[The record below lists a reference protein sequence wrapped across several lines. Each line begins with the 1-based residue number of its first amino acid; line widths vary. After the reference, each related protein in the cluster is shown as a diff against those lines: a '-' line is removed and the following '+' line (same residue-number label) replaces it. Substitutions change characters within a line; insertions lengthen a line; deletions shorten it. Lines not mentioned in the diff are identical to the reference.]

1 MQQGFIFCVCDG
13 LYSSRWLYRA
23 TVLIKAAKQPR
34 VLELLASSSPCNCS
48 SLMSVQ
54 WTIVFC
60 CLLFSWDLVSP
71 AIFHNR
77 LEQLWILILLSSG
90 LGFLI
95 VFLIICFPTLL
106 DYFSEVCSW
115 HTVQSSR
122 LLLRGCGLVCAHSH
136 PGTVVLVGLP
146 LIPFPW
152 SSLISRLSCLPL
164 LDFYSAVS
172 LHLLPT
178 NCSIVFG
185 SALQAQILLHSDSLK
200 SGLLCWHGFREL
212 FFR

>member
-1 MQQGFIFCVCDG
+1 MQGFLSDVC
-13 LYSSRWLYRA
+13 S
-23 TVLIKAAKQPR
+23 VNHCF
-34 VLELLASSSPCNCS
+34 LLPP
-48 SLMSVQ
+48 
-54 WTIVFC
+54 FF
-60 CLLFSWDLVSP
+60 LLFP
-71 AIFHNR
+71 PIIFHNR
-77 LEQLWILILLSSG
+77 LEQLSSG

-95 VFLIICFPTLL
+95 VFLIICFLTLL

-146 LIPFPW
+146 LIPFSW
-152 SSLISRLSCLPL
+152 SSLISWLSCLPL

-185 SALQAQILLHSDSLK
+185 SALQAQILLHSDSIK
-200 SGLLCWHGFREL
+200 SGLLCWHGFWDL